1 MKRKIITCIFT
12 LNILL
17 ACSGCAT
24 TTVPVIGDLTPTPAP
39 DPVVTSVPKEEP
51 TVTPLPIIIE
61 NAGSV
66 SGPVPVILTPTADED
81 DYLKTIGIKSDE
93 ESVLK
98 IRLSNRTGKKIRQI
112 CIFPSF
118 YGADYDE
125 GELMF
130 GDDTFRNK
138 EERVLYYNTAYD
150 EDEENWYMKLVFKN
164 GASYLLSDLPL
175 KDIKEASLYRDGE
188 ICYLVYYPVSGGK
201 RISTE
206 EHEREVLLEAQN
218 KEESYD
224 DYEEYDEYDESE
236 YDENDKYDESE
247 YDEDYDRYDYDD
259 EEYE

>member
-1 MKRKIITCIFT
+1 MRRRIITCVFI

-24 TTVPVIGDLTPTPAP
+24 TTVPVIGNLTPTPTP
-39 DPVVTSVPKEEP
+39 DPAVVSVPKEEP

-61 NAGSV
+61 NAGSA
-66 SGPVPVILTPTADED
+66 PVPVILTPTADDD
-81 DYLKTIGIKSDE
+81 DYLKAIGVKSDGK
-93 ESVLK
+93 SVLK
-98 IRLSNRTGKKIRQI
+98 IRLSNRTGKKIKEI

-130 GDDTFRNK
+130 GDDIFRNK
-138 EERVLYYNTAYD
+138 EERILYYNTAYD
-150 EDEENWYMKLVFKN
+150 EDEEKWYVKLVFKN
-164 GASYLLSDLPL
+164 GTSYLLSDVPL
-175 KDIKEASLYRDGE
+175 KDIKEAVLYRDGE

-206 EHEREVLLEAQN
+206 EHEREVLLEAKN

-224 DYEEYDEYDESE
+224 DYDEYDESE
-236 YDENDKYDESE
+236 YDE
-247 YDEDYDRYDYDD
+247 DYDQYDYDD

>member
-1 MKRKIITCIFT
+1 MKRKIITCVFT

-39 DPVVTSVPKEEP
+39 DSVVTSVPKEEP

-224 DYEEYDEYDESE
+224 DYEEYDEYDDSE

-259 EEYE
+259 E